1 MFLDRKNQY
10 CENDYT
16 TQSNLQIEYNPYQ
29 ITSGFFTEL
38 KQKITICM
46 KTQKIKQSW
55 ERRTEL
61 DNQASWLQTILQ
73 SYSNQLSMVLTQKR
87 NIDQ

>member
-29 ITSGFFTEL
+29 ITNGFFREL
-38 KQKITICM
+38 KQKITIHM
-46 KTQKIKQSW
+46 KTQKKKQS
-55 ERRTEL
+55 
-61 DNQASWLQTILQ
+61 
-73 SYSNQLSMVLTQKR
+73 
-87 NIDQ
+87 